1 MVKPEAIKD
10 EWRRALRA
18 TGLRAISV
26 PVVYAAFGV
35 VWILA
40 SDLFLESLRLDP
52 VLNTR
57 IAMAKGW
64 IFVAGSTFLLSVV
77 LRGAWN
83 ALGRA
88 SDDLQRE
95 LERRRRAQEESARL
109 AVELEKRVQERTV
122 HLEAALREL
131 GMFTDSVSHDVR
143 APVRS
148 IHGFARILLE
158 DHAAEF
164 SPEAARL
171 LERVTD
177 SAARMDR
184 MIEGLMDLSRS
195 RRDALRIR
203 ELSAVEHET
212 LVDTVW
218 AEVEAGHPERVFRYR
233 REALGGVHAD
243 IRLLETLW
251 RNLLGNAA
259 KYTRNRAEAVIEVER
274 DGDWFVVR
282 DNGVGFSNAHVF
294 EIFRPFRRLHR
305 SEEFEGDGIGL
316 ALVRSILDRHDG
328 VVEASGEPGVGATIR
343 FRIPASLAEAEAPDG
358 KVVAVAGSFV

>member
-1 MVKPEAIKD
+1 VVKPEAIKD
-10 EWRRALRA
+10 GWRRALRSA
-18 TGLRAISV
+18 GLRAISV

-64 IFVAGSTFLLSVV
+64 IFVAGSTILLSVV

-88 SDDLQRE
+88 SRDLQRE
-95 LERRRRAQEESARL
+95 LERRRTAQEESARL
-109 AVELEKRVQERTV
+109 AVELEKRVEERTV

-143 APVRS
+143 APVRA
-148 IHGFARILLE
+148 IRGFARILQE

-164 SPEAARL
+164 TPEAARL

-203 ELSAVEHET
+203 TLTPIEHGN
-212 LVDTVW
+212 LVDAVW
-218 AEVEAGHPERVFRYR
+218 GEVAASHPERVFLYR
-233 REALGGVHAD
+233 REALEGVRAD
-243 IRLLETLW
+243 IRLLEILW

-259 KYTRNRAEAVIEVER
+259 KYTGNRVEAVVEVR
-274 DGDWFVVR
+274 CNGGWFEVK

-305 SEEFEGDGIGL
+305 AEEFEGDGIGL
-316 ALVRSILDRHDG
+316 ALVRSIVDRHDG
-328 VVEASGEPGVGATIR
+328 EVDACGEPGVGATIR
-343 FRIPASLAEAEAPDG
+343 FRIPASPAEGDSPEG
-358 KVVAVAGSFV
+358 KVVAAAATFV